1 MFHPKNFMIVPKI
14 HSLFTVGE
22 IQWRQDYNFYTE
34 RLKSYYSPYPDYKD
48 STHRVPDNHG
58 YLYTVYTRKS
68 SALAKIKFYVGL
80 SLVGCQVNTS
90 RTWVSL

>member
-14 HSLFTVGE
+14 HNPFTVGE
-22 IQWRQDYNFYTE
+22 IQWRQDYNFLPKGSNPFIKILPTE
-34 RLKSYYSPYPDYKD
+34 S
-48 STHRVPDNHG
+48 PDNRG

-68 SALAKIKFYVGL
+68 SALAKIKFHVGL
-80 SLVGCQVNTS
+80 SLVGCQANTS